1 MSITSE
7 RLKQLRKQKDMSQ
20 EEVAKNIGISRTAYV
35 NYEAGRSRPV
45 RKLKELADLFNV
57 STDYLL
63 GQPESV
69 HVNEKGIF
77 KNKSLLYQKTDETS
91 EYYHD
96 PKVARLAQELKENP
110 GLHVLMDASR
120 GLKKESIEEVKRFI
134 EFQKAKELGD
144 FD

>member
-1 MSITSE
+1 MAVDVGSLIREQRIRKGLTQRNVADFVGVTEATVSRWESGEIGNMRRDKIAKLSSILSISPLKIMGFEEELSE
-7 RLKQLRKQKDMSQ
+7 DR
-20 EEVAKNIGISRTAYV
+20 
-35 NYEAGRSRPV
+35 NYTP
-45 RKLKELADLFNV
+45 
-57 STDYLL
+57 
-63 GQPESV
+63 P
-69 HVNEKGIF
+69 
-77 KNKSLLYQKTDETS
+77 

-96 PKVARLAQELKENP
+96 PEVARLAQELKENP